1 MARSRSALALA
12 AFVVV
17 VPVAAAQAPP
27 ATSSGAPPAKAKYVP
42 PVKGVAEIGI
52 LKPDTKVVGNE
63 VVTKIKVKNLSLGAI
78 HLLRVDEYWYDKKG
92 NMLPGATERWRKPFM
107 PGEVIEFQL
116 RVPKNP
122 AFFQNTYKFTH
133 ANGQC
138 KAKTLKASDFT
149 TKTGAD

>member
-1 MARSRSALALA
+1 MARSRSALALV

-17 VPVAAAQAPP
+17 VIVPLAAAQAPP
-27 ATSSGAPPAKAKYVP
+27 ATGAPPAKAKYVP

-63 VVTKIKVKNLSLGAI
+63 VITKIKVKNLSLGAI
-78 HLLRVDEYWYDKKG
+78 HLLRVDEYWYDKAG
-92 NMLPGATERWRKPFM
+92 NMLPGDTQRWKKPFM
-107 PGEVIEFQL
+107 PGEVIELEL

-122 AFFQNTYKFTH
+122 NFYQNTYKFTH

-138 KAKTLKASDFT
+138 KTKSLKKADFD
-149 TKTGAD
+149 TKG